1 MTRGDVKLTAS
12 DGFKLGGYRADP
24 AGAPKAAIVVI
35 QEIFGVNHHIRSVC
49 DRLAAAGYVAIA
61 PSIFDR
67 IEPNF
72 QCGYSPDEVANAR
85 KFVGNPDWAA
95 MLLDTQAAI
104 DAVKA
109 VGPVGIVGFCLGGS
123 IAYVAATKLSGLS
136 AAVGY
141 YGGAVVRFADDKP
154 KAAIVVIQEIFGVNH
169 HIRSVCDR
177 LAAEGYVA
185 IAPAIFD
192 RIQPDFQC
200 GYSPD
205 EIANARKFIA
215 NPDWT
220 AMLRD
225 TQAAIDAVKDVGAV
239 GIIGFCLGG
248 SIAYAAATKLTGLS
262 AAVGYYGGAVVR
274 FADDKPQVPT
284 QLHFGEK
291 DAGIP
296 LTDVETIK
304 SKRPEV
310 EVHIYPGAQHGFHCD
325 ERASYDKASSD
336 IAWPRSL
343 EFFAKHLK

>member
-1 MTRGDVKLTAS
+1 VGQDIKLTAS

-24 AGAPKAAIVVI
+24 TG
-35 QEIFGVNHHIRSVC
+35 
-49 DRLAAAGYVAIA
+49 
-61 PSIFDR
+61 
-67 IEPNF
+67 
-72 QCGYSPDEVANAR
+72 
-85 KFVGNPDWAA
+85 
-95 MLLDTQAAI
+95 
-104 DAVKA
+104 
-109 VGPVGIVGFCLGGS
+109 
-123 IAYVAATKLSGLS
+123 
-136 AAVGY
+136 
-141 YGGAVVRFADDKP
+141 KP

-185 IAPAIFD
+185 IAPSIFD
-192 RIQPDFQC
+192 RTQPDFQC

-205 EIANARKFIA
+205 EIATARKFIA
-215 NPDWT
+215 NPDWA

-225 TQAAIDAVKDVGAV
+225 TEAAIDAVKDIGPV
-239 GIIGFCLGG
+239 GIVGFCLGG
-248 SIAYAAATKLTGLS
+248 SIAYAAATKLSGLS

-304 SKRPEV
+304 AKRPDV

-325 ERASYDKASSD
+325 ERASYDKASAD

-343 EFFAKHLK
+343 AFFAKHFGQVDAQISPPSFRGVRSTNPESRDSGSGPSDIPE